1 MITDSAAQIVEA
13 ELPRLMHDVTLAIL
27 GETGEL
33 EMRPSMLDHM
43 LSCIVGIHGEFEG
56 EVVVTATFGLAA
68 EFASRMFE
76 GELSGAPTPRD
87 ALDALREVSN
97 IVAGNL
103 KPLLGEHNTLGLPRD
118 LPPKAAG
125 PQGSQ
130 LAEAS
135 SRLAS
140 GVLEVRVFA
149 AL

>member
-1 MITDSAAQIVEA
+1 MSIAAADVIES
-13 ELPRLMHDVTLAIL
+13 ELPRVMHDVTLAIL

-33 EMRPSMLDHM
+33 GPGYDTVQER
-43 LSCIVGIHGEFEG
+43 LSCAVGIHGGFEG

-68 EFASRMFE
+68 LFAMRMFE
-76 GELSGAPTPRD
+76 GDLSGPPSERD
-87 ALDALREVSN
+87 AFDALREVSN

-103 KPLLGEHNTLGLPRD
+103 KPLLGEHNTLGLPEE
-118 LPPKAAG
+118 LPTNAIRTNKG
-125 PQGSQ
+125 Q

-135 SRLAS
+135 SHLPA

>member
-1 MITDSAAQIVEA
+1 MNIAAEVLES
-13 ELPRLMHDVTLAIL
+13 ELPRVMHDVTLSIL

-33 EMRPSMLDHM
+33 GPGYDTVQER
-43 LSCIVGIHGEFEG
+43 LSCAVGIHGGFEG

-68 EFASRMFE
+68 LFATRMFE
-76 GELSGAPTPRD
+76 GDLPGPPTPRD

-103 KPLLGEHNTLGLPRD
+103 KPLFGDHNTLGLPEERSSD
-118 LPPKAAG
+118 AAPPHTG
-125 PQGSQ
+125 Q

-135 SRLAS
+135 SHLPA

>member
-1 MITDSAAQIVEA
+1 MNSAAEIVES

-33 EMRPSMLDHM
+33 ETQPPTVEQR
-43 LSCIVGIHGEFEG
+43 LSCAVGIHGGFEG
-56 EVVVTATFGLAA
+56 EVVVTATYGLAA
-68 EFASRMFE
+68 LFASKMFE
-76 GELSGAPTPRD
+76 GELLGAPTARD

-103 KPLLGEHNTLGLPRD
+103 KPLLGDHNTLGLPREHASD
-118 LPPKAAG
+118 TDHTRKG
-125 PQGSQ
+125 Q

>member
-1 MITDSAAQIVEA
+1 MSSTSELIES
-13 ELPRLMHDVTLAIL
+13 ELPRVMHDVTLAIL

-33 EMRPSMLDHM
+33 GPGYDTLQER
-43 LSCIVGIHGEFEG
+43 LSCAVGIHGGFEG

-68 EFASRMFE
+68 LFATRMFE
-76 GELSGAPTPRD
+76 GDLSGPPSPRD

-103 KPLLGEHNTLGLPRD
+103 KPLLGDHNTLGLPEELSANETR
-118 LPPKAAG
+118 PHKG
-125 PQGSQ
+125 Q

-135 SRLAS
+135 SHLPG